1 MTAEELV
8 ALRKSLGLTQSEM
21 AELMGMKTRAFQEIE
36 NGRSPVREIHR
47 LAAERGALH
56 LAAERGEPIGRKFD
70 FLCQE
75 FNREANT
82 LCSKS
87 ADIELTRI
95 GIDLKGAVERMREQ
109 VQNVE

>member
-8 ALRKSLGLTQSEM
+8 ALRKSLGLTQTEM

-56 LAAERGEPIGRKFD
+56 LAAERGEPM
-70 FLCQE
+70 L
-75 FNREANT
+75 APA
-82 LCSKS
+82 S
-87 ADIELTRI
+87 ARRDA
-95 GIDLKGAVERMREQ
+95 LKIAQLMLGEQ
-109 VQNVE
+109 